1 MLTPAQRHFQNV
13 MAQRRGMQT
22 ETGDFTAYEQMLYR
36 LRLDKVKLESIQSK
50 IVKASVKQSLIA
62 NYQGWIDG
70 VLSANTGQ
78 ADDVITTLMIW
89 NVDAGNIDEAL
100 RIAEYVLHH
109 KLSMPDDYKRT
120 TATALVD
127 EICDPVLVAFNRDPS
142 IAPIDVSLLL
152 RLDTMTTEEDMPDQ
166 VRAKLFKA
174 IGYSLRLNN
183 QSLESA
189 LAYLQQAI
197 TLFGSIGVKR
207 DIELL
212 QRTIRNA
219 EPKEATHAEVAA
231 IEHEQQE
238 AIISALADIAS
249 DDVSVKEN
257 TSARKSRLAGKN
269 TTKTNKNKT
278 KTNAKTKAHTSKT
291 TVQ

>member
-13 MAQRRGMQT
+13 MAQRRGTQT

-36 LRLDKVKLESIQSK
+36 LRLDKVKLENIQSK
-50 IVKASVKQSLIA
+50 AAKAAVKQSLITS
-62 NYQGWIDG
+62 YQGWIDG
-70 VLSANTGQ
+70 VLSADTGL

-100 RIAEYVLHH
+100 RIAEYALRH
-109 KLSMPDDYKRT
+109 KLSMPDEYKRT

-127 EICDPVLVAFNRDPS
+127 EICDPVLVAFNRDPRVT
-142 IAPIDVSLLL
+142 PIDVSLLL
-152 RLDTMTTEEDMPDQ
+152 RLDAMTTEEDMPDL

-174 IGYSLRLNN
+174 IGYSLRLDERT
-183 QSLESA
+183 LESA

-197 TLFGSIGVKR
+197 TLFGNIGVKR

-212 QRTIRNA
+212 QRTIKNA
-219 EPKEATHAEVAA
+219 ESKEST
-231 IEHEQQE
+231 
-238 AIISALADIAS
+238 ISALADIAS

-257 TSARKSRLAGKN
+257 TPARKPRLTG
-269 TTKTNKNKT
+269 KNKT
-278 KTNAKTKAHTSKT
+278 KTNAKIKTRTGKT
-291 TVQ
+291 TA